1 MVDTVYMKSPVGPLF
16 LEAEGGALIRIRFAG
31 EISDGPAVLVPDG
44 LESLTFGGSEIL
56 SPGGL
61 KALAPDGPEKGRE
74 ETPSVLALAACQLSE
89 YCAGKRKTFEL
100 PLRPEGTEFQ
110 RRVWAALSE
119 IPYGETRSYG
129 QIAATIGNP
138 GAGRAV
144 GMANHKNP
152 LPIVVPCHRV
162 IGAGGSL
169 TGYAGGLD
177 IKRKLLELEGVL

>member
-1 MVDTVYMKSPVGPLF
+1 MDTMYMKSPVGPLL
-16 LEAEGGALIRIRFAG
+16 LEAEDGALKKILFAREASCDNTAG
-31 EISDGPAVLVPDG
+31 ELADGSV
-44 LESLTFGGSEIL
+44 
-56 SPGGL
+56 
-61 KALAPDGPEKGRE
+61 ALAFDRSE
-74 ETPSVLALAACQLSE
+74 EARGEASSVLIQAACQLSE
-89 YCAGKRKTFEL
+89 YFAGKRKTFEL

-177 IKRKLLELEGVL
+177 TKRKLLELEGVL

>member
-1 MVDTVYMKSPVGPLF
+1 MKYYYEYETVIGKLCLVEEQQAITGLYLLSSPLNTDHRGKN
-16 LEAEGGALIRIRFAG
+16 
-31 EISDGPAVLVPDG
+31 
-44 LESLTFGGSEIL
+44 
-56 SPGGL
+56 SPGIATATSG
-61 KALAPDGPEKGRE
+61 ECR
-74 ETPSVLALAACQLSE
+74 ETPIIKKAYEQLSE
-89 YCAGKRKTFEL
+89 YFAGARKEFEL
-100 PLRPEGTEFQ
+100 PLAPQGTEFQ
-110 RRVWAALSE
+110 KKVWAELQE

-177 IKRKLLELEGVL
+177 IKRTLLELEGVL